1 MSSAEGVGALDACAA
16 ASLRDALFSA
26 ASDVHADAAAVLADA
41 PPTTIFLRPSPGGD
55 GGDLETHV
63 AVALFWGVR
72 RREREARA
80 GTVGDAG
87 EEASEAAETAEAS
100 RTVAVT
106 SRFGVERAL
115 TSGERQKECHELAYR
130 TSSAATST
138 SSRITTAAVR
148 IAEKRIHASHTKPRT
163 GAALPTASY
172 TPQAS
177 IRAPRALA
185 NASRTKPLSAT
196 AHKSNFGGAAP
207 PTKCS

>member
-1 MSSAEGVGALDACAA
+1 MIHLHAETCPGSRRTARRVRASARSTTTGCRRLRKGGRRRRRA
-16 ASLRDALFSA
+16 ASSGAGLRLVNFN
-26 ASDVHADAAAVLADA
+26 
-41 PPTTIFLRPSPGGD
+41 GGR
-55 GGDLETHV
+55 GD
-63 AVALFWGVR
+63 
-72 RREREARA
+72 
-80 GTVGDAG
+80 
-87 EEASEAAETAEAS
+87 
-100 RTVAVT
+100 
-106 SRFGVERAL
+106 GVERAL

-138 SSRITTAAVR
+138 SSRITTAPVR